1 MRKILI
7 DKAQMSKALGTLNI
21 IDNKVDINDV
31 LGVMDCCDSWLT
43 DASLTAIRCIPTKSQ
58 LRRLQEQLPDFVSEN

>member
-43 DASLTAIRCIPTKSQ
+43 DISLTTIRFIPTKSQ
-58 LRRLQEQLPDFVSEN
+58 LRRLQIQCKDFEPEN